1 MLLESQRR
9 PADASFRQIIE
20 AGDYFMRILDE
31 GEVFRIL
38 DLEGNQAVDTLFYS
52 AENPVERYSTVDTI
66 REQGNVYLTA
76 GTSLLSTEGN
86 VMLEIIADTCG
97 RHDTLGGA
105 CAAESNTVRY
115 ALDKK
120 TMHSCRD
127 SWLLALAE
135 HERFDMSKRDIT
147 HNINFFMNVP
157 VTPAGGLTF
166 EDGISDAGKYVELI
180 ARMKTIVLISN
191 CPQLNNP
198 CNAYNPTPIE
208 VFVWRDAS

>member
-1 MLLESQRR
+1 MILESQRR
-9 PADASFRQIIE
+9 PADASFRQIIK

-115 ALDKK
+115 SLDKK